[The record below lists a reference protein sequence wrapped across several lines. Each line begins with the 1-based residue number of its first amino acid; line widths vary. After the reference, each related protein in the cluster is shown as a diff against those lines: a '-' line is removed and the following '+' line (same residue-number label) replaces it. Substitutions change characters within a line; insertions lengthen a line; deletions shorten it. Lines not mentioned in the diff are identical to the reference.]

1 MYTKKVSL
9 PPPMDGSG
17 YAPEDNLLLFR
28 AESETLTAPTDQTQ
42 IGAKPREISKR
53 REIFPEPE
61 RVCQTCLTRSLHRVV
76 S

>member
-1 MYTKKVSL
+1 MSRLQPV
-9 PPPMDGSG
+9 DGSG
-17 YAPEDNLLLFR
+17 FSPEGNLLLFR
-28 AESETLTAPTDQTQ
+28 AESETLTASTDQTQ
-42 IGAKPREISKR
+42 IGAKTREIPKR

>member
-9 PPPMDGSG
+9 PLRMDGSG
-17 YAPEDNLLLFR
+17 FSPEGSLLLFR
-28 AESETLTAPTDQTQ
+28 AESETLTTPTDQTQ
-42 IGAKPREISKR
+42 IGAKPREIPKR

-61 RVCQTCLTRSLHRVV
+61 NVCQTCLTRSLHKVV